1 MREPKSGI
9 VLHKGYEYMKTK
21 MREIKIGNVLH
32 KGYEDQNE
40 RTKGQKWSS

>member
-1 MREPKSGI
+1 
-9 VLHKGYEYMKTK
+9 MKTK